1 MCQNAKRFLT
11 RKVRS
16 IFSLFLEDVMTQQYT
31 IDTLLAQAGN
41 RSDERTGAVSA
52 PIFLST
58 AYGHCGIGE
67 STGFDYTRT
76 KNPTRTVLEETIAK
90 LENGDRGFAFSSGM
104 AAIQVLMTLFTAP
117 DEWIVS
123 SDVYGGTYRLL
134 DFSYKNN
141 NSVKPVYVNTASA
154 SAIEAAINPNTKA
167 IFIETP
173 SNPLMEECDVVEIA
187 KLAKKHNL
195 MLIVDNTFL
204 TPVLSRPLDL
214 GADVVIHSGTKYIA
228 GHNDALV
235 GLIVAK
241 GQVLCDRIAYIQ
253 NGAGAVLSPFDSW
266 LTIRGM
272 KTLSLRMKRHQE
284 NAQAIAEFLRA
295 QPQVESVLYPNKGG
309 MLSFRLQD
317 EAWVNTFLKSIK
329 LITFAESLG
338 GTESFITYP
347 ATQTHMDIPESE
359 RVARGITNTLLR
371 FSVGIED
378 VEDIK
383 ADLLQAFANLK

>member
-1 MCQNAKRFLT
+1 
-11 RKVRS
+11 
-16 IFSLFLEDVMTQQYT
+16 MTQQHS

-41 RSDERTGAVSA
+41 RTDKRTGAVST

-58 AYGHCGIGE
+58 AYGHHGIGE
-67 STGFDYTRT
+67 STGYDYTRT

-90 LENGDRGFAFSSGM
+90 LEGGERGFACASGM
-104 AAIQVLMTLFTAP
+104 AAIQLIMSLFAAP

-134 DFSYKNN
+134 DFAYKNMHG
-141 NSVKPVYVNTASA
+141 VKPIYVNTADVT
-154 SAIEAAINPNTKA
+154 AIEAAITEKTKA
-167 IFIETP
+167 IFVETP
-173 SNPLMEECDVVEIA
+173 SNPLMEECDVAEIA
-187 KLAKKHNL
+187 KIAQKYHLL
-195 MLIVDNTFL
+195 LIVDNTFL
-204 TPVLSRPLDL
+204 TPVLFRPIEH
-214 GADVVIHSGTKYIA
+214 GADIVIHSATKYLA
-228 GHNDALV
+228 GHNDTLV

-241 GQVLCDRIAYIQ
+241 GVELCERLFYVQ

-272 KTLSLRMKRHQE
+272 KTLALRMERHQN
-284 NAQAIAEFLRA
+284 NAKLLAEFLRK
-295 QPQVESVLYPNKGG
+295 QPQVKDVLYPNKGG

-317 EAWVNTFLKSIK
+317 ENWINPFLKSIK

-347 ATQTHMDIPESE
+347 ATQTHMDIPEQE
-359 RVARGITNTLLR
+359 RIARGICNCLLR
-371 FSVGIED
+371 FSVGLED

-383 ADLLQAFANLK
+383 ADLLQAFAQLN

>member
-1 MCQNAKRFLT
+1 MLNVFLT

-16 IFSLFLEDVMTQQYT
+16 IFSLFLEDVMTQQYA

-154 SAIEAAINPNTKA
+154 SEIEAAINPNTKA

-241 GQVLCDRIAYIQ
+241 GQALCDRIAYIQ